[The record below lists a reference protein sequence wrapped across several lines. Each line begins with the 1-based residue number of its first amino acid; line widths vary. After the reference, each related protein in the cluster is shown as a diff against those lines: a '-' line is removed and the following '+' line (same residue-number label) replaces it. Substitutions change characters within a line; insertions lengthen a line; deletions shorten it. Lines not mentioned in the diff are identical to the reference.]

1 VFELPD
7 YSGSLRRFVF
17 EYTGT
22 RQRAVRLAPDVFT
35 FFAKLMVDE
44 RLPRS
49 ARGTVTAVL
58 AYFVVPDD
66 VMPEADLGP
75 LGLMDDLYAAAY
87 AYRILRRELPGEVVA
102 DAWQADESI
111 EDAFALIYA
120 ETRAEL
126 GRRTKD
132 VLRMAGL

>member
-1 VFELPD
+1 MFDLPD
-7 YSGSLRRFVF
+7 YSALLRKFVF
-17 EYTGT
+17 EYTGS
-22 RQRAVRLAPDVFT
+22 RQQTVRLAPDVFS
-35 FFAKLMVDE
+35 FYAKLMIDE

-49 ARGTVTAVL
+49 ARAMVTSVL

-66 VMPEADLGP
+66 VLPEADLGP
-75 LGLMDDLYAAAY
+75 MGLMDDLYAAAY

-102 DAWQADESI
+102 DAWTADEPI
-111 EDAFALIYA
+111 ADAFSRIYA
-120 ETRAEL
+120 DTRAEL